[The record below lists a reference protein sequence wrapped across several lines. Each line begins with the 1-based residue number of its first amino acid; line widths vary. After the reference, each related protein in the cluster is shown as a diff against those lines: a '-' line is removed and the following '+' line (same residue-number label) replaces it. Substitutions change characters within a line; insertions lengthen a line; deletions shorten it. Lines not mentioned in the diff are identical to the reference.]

1 MASIRA
7 IAQEILPD
15 ARAEIAWIAF
25 YKKGR
30 GWGAQC
36 FFPDFDDQSGTFTF
50 DTDDTEWIEE
60 ILSIDENAIF
70 VNPYYSNLGPSAEEG
85 MTRETLANGLRWQYD
100 LQSSLLRDAW
110 QDRAQP
116 EPETVKVGDYINT
129 PRFCTVKIAE
139 VFASEA
145 EAHSHGYSISSYY
158 RGDDCTI
165 WGKSLDLYHMRF
177 AAVPKPQARSA

>member
-36 FFPDFDDQSGTFTF
+36 FFPDFDDQTGTFTF
-50 DTDDTEWIEE
+50 DPDDAALVEE

-85 MTRETLANGLRWQYD
+85 MTRETLANGLRWPGRIAPS
-100 LQSSLLRDAW
+100 QSPKPSRSA
-110 QDRAQP
+110 
-116 EPETVKVGDYINT
+116 TT
-129 PRFCTVKIAE
+129 
-139 VFASEA
+139 
-145 EAHSHGYSISSYY
+145 SIRLVSARS
-158 RGDDCTI
+158 
-165 WGKSLDLYHMRF
+165 KSLKFSR
-177 AAVPKPQARSA
+177 AKPRPTAMATAFPPTIAGMTAPSGVSRSTCIT